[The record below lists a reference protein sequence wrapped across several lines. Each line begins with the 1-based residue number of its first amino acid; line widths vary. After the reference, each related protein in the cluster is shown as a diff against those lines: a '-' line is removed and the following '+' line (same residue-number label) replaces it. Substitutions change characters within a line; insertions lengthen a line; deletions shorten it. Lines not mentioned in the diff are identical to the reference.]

1 MRSHYYVDNPANT
14 VLRPILHRHER
25 TAYLPREAGVG
36 PFGVNYPPGL
46 RDWVHVLPRSGAEK
60 WRPEVESGGAECFS
74 CVGAEM
80 EGWDSAVLY
89 YCDYELLVW
98 CFAYSSVLSIE
109 YRI

>member
-1 MRSHYYVDNPANT
+1 M
-14 VLRPILHRHER
+14 
-25 TAYLPREAGVG
+25 
-36 PFGVNYPPGL
+36 
-46 RDWVHVLPRSGAEK
+46 
-60 WRPEVESGGAECFS
+60 ESGGAECFS